1 MEIEKTSAPKEPM
14 ILSSRKKWF
23 WIGIVLT
30 IMDQTAGVIYG
41 IALLLEP
48 PYKRE
53 GRIILIWNVFFFL
66 LKVIVI
72 YLLFKNGLI
81 PDPPTYLPYSKLL
94 PMQ

>member
-1 MEIEKTSAPKEPM
+1 MEIEKTKIKEPM

-30 IMDQTAGVIYG
+30 ITNQTAGVIYG

-53 GRIILIWNVFFFL
+53 GSIILIWNVVFFL
-66 LKVIVI
+66 LKFILI
-72 YLLFKNGLI
+72 YLMLVNGLF
-81 PDPPTYLPYSKLL
+81 PALL
-94 PMQ
+94 PHLPFSTLLPVQ